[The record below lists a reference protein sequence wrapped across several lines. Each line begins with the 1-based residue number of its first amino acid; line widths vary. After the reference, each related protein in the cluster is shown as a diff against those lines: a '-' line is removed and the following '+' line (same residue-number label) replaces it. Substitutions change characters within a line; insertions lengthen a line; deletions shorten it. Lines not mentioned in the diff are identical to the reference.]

1 MGMFY
6 LMFLPFLAVTASLAM
21 RYRYRHL
28 DAMEAASITT
38 HHAATM
44 KARCAIR
51 NYYKLLRSRG
61 DVWIDKVGEIA
72 DAAEQAHHHIA
83 AAMEFGCARFA
94 SDPEMRLFA
103 ATFYTTILFNR
114 TLSYREINCAEKL
127 KPDYEFRHRLYRL
140 KVQLNEASRAVQ
152 SKEVADYLEFNYRRA
167 ELDNNAMEAMRC
179 LVQFWTELMQPRP
192 DIDDLSSLGERARYH
207 LTATTAHLERLLV
220 LNPQCVP
227 ILRLSAI
234 IHLEIMGDLQEAIS
248 CFEQADKIEA
258 ERRDSTLTCNYGS
271 FLRPID
277 VSIDI
282 FDESNGI
289 LNISTNEDSF
299 ALVEHANEAVLA
311 MFGYSASAVI
321 GQNVSKLIA
330 EPIAS
335 HHDAYIRNY
344 LTQKQGS
351 MVVNSTRMV
360 LGRHANGHL
369 LPLAL
374 YVRWADESLGKM
386 IAVMKPLFAPQE
398 ICCIVDPDTDRI
410 TATTANLHTICGFS
424 RRDIASSKLGLA
436 DLLPPLRDEDHDA
449 AEAALVQV
457 QGARGLHCDSEHVVT
472 RQRFHL
478 HAFVSTIPVLG
489 GHSFRFV
496 RLVVSQIAQEEDALF
511 SDAELMSDIEDAAA
525 EVVGVAPGA
534 APAAAVTHMN
544 MMDALDS
551 AEALAKAARKK
562 NRIGITVTGA
572 STITNTVVDVSAPA
586 SASAFD
592 PLSPYSTSQSFPL
605 PTLRATMSA
614 PVSRM
619 NTPSMS
625 PREERQ
631 ERLERLV
638 VPVRTPAQTF
648 DISNDHTGGSIG
660 DSASASVGN
669 SFDQLLNANA
679 SSSSL
684 PALESAF
691 TDNVPSASFFKV
703 IDTTT
708 DAIDNASP
716 VPYLT
721 IPTSEVATTDPT
733 SIPATHT
740 TADPAIAPANA
751 PTRVATPLTAKKAD
765 VARSQARRKRSKNN
779 QARLRRAIAIDETN
793 TNKQLRLMNLTSVL
807 MIVIVL
813 TMILVMNFL
822 AIDYLQQSADIS
834 NNIYLSSIR
843 QVLLID
849 TIAIL
854 RIDSA
859 LRGTPNPLLTGIF
872 YSPGAHASSA
882 VTDVVAGIRNR
893 LVNSLDA
900 FSSVSLEMDL
910 VKSSNK
916 DLLRIRNDDVIDVSL
931 VDIHGVPTAQK
942 YPLRYASLSF
952 SALARLSFTVPPGEI
967 DPGYYYCMYS
977 GIDTIRSAM
986 RDTTTFMTDDL
997 SALHQELL
1005 VIMLAILAASLVGV
1019 IAVAMLFARPLI
1031 VRVETAKT
1039 RVLNI
1044 LLHVPHAFRRN
1055 LRRKAM
1061 LVFKLVKK
1069 DVKGN
1074 TDTDMDEIAHKDEQ
1088 EAASAS
1094 EAVETDV
1101 EAGTSR
1107 GSGVGVSAG
1116 SEFTATASMYS
1127 QNSQGFSDAMRRY
1140 QQQRLGGAGT
1150 SLAKMSA
1157 LANAQALATRS
1168 VTSDGSDSAAA
1179 SSFTELDA
1187 ESYRIINQ
1195 SLLSRRSVRVII
1207 AKYLGFIS
1215 TIAVF
1220 FALCYWQM
1228 LERSADVEESI
1239 GYYTTRQYT
1248 FFDYEDML
1256 ANTPYDPLL
1265 TLGDFRTAAFKFSER
1280 SREYNR
1286 IVLTGDPVTGKR
1298 LPLSSRLDS
1307 LHYDSVCDISPEEFR
1322 KYVPD
1327 APDYLFEFCPTV
1339 NDGVFTKGLA
1349 NALIY
1354 CYDQFPNMLQP
1365 DAETTL
1371 NRYVES
1377 LPPPPGVSV
1386 ERMQELVDLMYDVDY
1401 LINYFMKY
1409 YLMYSAAISID
1420 DIKNSIG
1427 FTRIIILVFV
1437 SVFSVF
1443 LLGFY
1448 LAMFQPMTTA
1458 IAKTSNQAKSLMLIL
1473 PPEIMRHVKAAQ
1485 QYVDEQ
1491 ISNE

>member
-1 MGMFY
+1 
-6 LMFLPFLAVTASLAM
+6 
-21 RYRYRHL
+21 
-28 DAMEAASITT
+28 
-38 HHAATM
+38 
-44 KARCAIR
+44 
-51 NYYKLLRSRG
+51 
-61 DVWIDKVGEIA
+61 
-72 DAAEQAHHHIA
+72 
-83 AAMEFGCARFA
+83 
-94 SDPEMRLFA
+94 
-103 ATFYTTILFNR
+103 
-114 TLSYREINCAEKL
+114 
-127 KPDYEFRHRLYRL
+127 
-140 KVQLNEASRAVQ
+140 
-152 SKEVADYLEFNYRRA
+152 
-167 ELDNNAMEAMRC
+167 
-179 LVQFWTELMQPRP
+179 
-192 DIDDLSSLGERARYH
+192 
-207 LTATTAHLERLLV
+207 
-220 LNPQCVP
+220 
-227 ILRLSAI
+227 
-234 IHLEIMGDLQEAIS
+234 
-248 CFEQADKIEA
+248 
-258 ERRDSTLTCNYGS
+258 
-271 FLRPID
+271 
-277 VSIDI
+277 
-282 FDESNGI
+282 
-289 LNISTNEDSF
+289 
-299 ALVEHANEAVLA
+299 
-311 MFGYSASAVI
+311 
-321 GQNVSKLIA
+321 
-330 EPIAS
+330 
-335 HHDAYIRNY
+335 
-344 LTQKQGS
+344 
-351 MVVNSTRMV
+351 
-360 LGRHANGHL
+360 
-369 LPLAL
+369 
-374 YVRWADESLGKM
+374 
-386 IAVMKPLFAPQE
+386 
-398 ICCIVDPDTDRI
+398 
-410 TATTANLHTICGFS
+410 
-424 RRDIASSKLGLA
+424 
-436 DLLPPLRDEDHDA
+436 
-449 AEAALVQV
+449 
-457 QGARGLHCDSEHVVT
+457 
-472 RQRFHL
+472 
-478 HAFVSTIPVLG
+478 VSTIPVLG

-562 NRIGITVTGA
+562 NRIDITVTGA
-572 STITNTVVDVSAPA
+572 STITNTVVDASAPA

-592 PLSPYSTSQSFPL
+592 PLSPASTFRSIAP
-605 PTLRATMSA
+605 PTLKTFKSA
-614 PVSRM
+614 PTPRQDSNPHLRESQTFPHSARASGSTAEAVDAVSSDSID
-619 NTPSMS
+619 TPMTSRTS
-625 PREERQ
+625 ASE

-638 VPVRTPAQTF
+638 VPVRTPAPTF
-648 DISNDHTGGSIG
+648 DFGNYPAGGSVG

-669 SFDQLLNANA
+669 SLDQLLHARPSASSLA
-679 SSSSL
+679 SSSS
-684 PALESAF
+684 
-691 TDNVPSASFFKV
+691 SASLASAYTVLQQQSLTETDGVNDNAPASALLKV
-703 IDTTT
+703 IKSTN
-708 DAIDNASP
+708 ANDNASP
-716 VPYLT
+716 VPHLT
-721 IPTSEVATTDPT
+721 IPTSEAATTDPT
-733 SIPATHT
+733 SIPATPT
-740 TADPAIAPANA
+740 ISDSLAVPTAAAAPAPA
-751 PTRVATPLTAKKAD
+751 ATAPLTINKAD
-765 VARSQARRKRSKNN
+765 AARAQARRKRSKNN

-1061 LVFKLVKK
+1061 LVYKLVKK
-1069 DVKGN
+1069 DTRSAV
-1074 TDTDMDEIAHKDEQ
+1074 DMDMDDIARKDEQ
-1088 EAASAS
+1088 ETLSAP
-1094 EAVETDV
+1094 EAPETDI
-1101 EAGTSR
+1101 ESGTA
-1107 GSGVGVSAG
+1107 AG
-1116 SEFTATASMYS
+1116 SVAPGGSELPTTPSMHS
-1127 QNSQGFSDAMRRY
+1127 QNSHGFSETMRRY

-1157 LANAQALATRS
+1157 FAQANAAKSIAS
-1168 VTSDGSDSAAA
+1168 SGSGIGTGTGTMTDV

-1187 ESYRIINQ
+1187 ESHRIVNQ

-1207 AKYLGFIS
+1207 AKYTAFIL

-1228 LERSADVEESI
+1228 YERSRTVEDSVDVMVTANTRYPDI
-1239 GYYTTRQYT
+1239 QLAYYTTRQYT